1 MDGWKRQLI
10 SNFKILQQGMN
21 LESIEICKTYV
32 EYEEAVKIL
41 KKNTG
46 FDLSLRSACLDFF
59 VSAFVDPIVEESGV
73 DIDNIWHGYVS
84 IY

>member
-32 EYEEAVKIL
+32 EYEEAVKTL
-41 KKNTG
+41 KNTG
-46 FDLSLRSACLDFF
+46 FDLSLRSACLDFV